1 MKKTVLRAKL
11 REAEEL
17 QNNVAKLNE
26 ETLEAVKEADKIIA
40 KAEKKTTKKKV
51 K

>member
-1 MKKTVLRAKL
+1 MKKAVLRAKL
-11 REAEEL
+11 KDAQEL

-26 ETLEAVKEADKIIA
+26 ETLEVVKEANEIIT
-40 KAEKKTTKKKV
+40 KAEKKTKKKV